1 MPSSLR
7 PPRKSVPPSPAAR
20 LLLPALLALGATLP
34 AHRANASDAA
44 DPNATEPRPPEPRPP
59 EPATTEQ
66 GTDEAALVE
75 AQLHFANGVELL
87 QSSPPNYQDAF
98 PQFLAAYAKSGRSWK
113 VLGNLGLCAL
123 KLERDGEALTYY
135 RRYLDEGGDEVD
147 PDERADIERELLLV
161 EGNLAHLQLRASE
174 PNVRITVSR
183 QGSSAPPQVYQLTE
197 GQPLGLRAGAH
208 TVTAEA
214 GGKTRTW
221 EGVLSPGQTAEH
233 FFDFTEAP
241 VAGAPL
247 APATTSTAAS
257 DSGVSPLRLTGFV
270 TAGVGVAALL
280 GGGVTGFL
288 TKQREDDARDQ
299 CAGNVCP
306 TAVRSDF
313 DSAESLAT
321 LTNVLLIGGGVLA
334 VTGVTLILLGGDSKA
349 ENPTA
354 ARVQL
359 TPSALPQGGG
369 LWATGTF

>member
-1 MPSSLR
+1 MPSPLR
-7 PPRKSVPPSPAAR
+7 FPPRRPALPPSAR
-20 LLLPALLALGATLP
+20 LFLPALLALGVTLP
-34 AHRANASDAA
+34 APAVSASDSKGDASGVS
-44 DPNATEPRPPEPRPP
+44 
-59 EPATTEQ
+59 ATTSADATGSQ
-66 GTDEAALVE
+66 DEAAL
-75 AQLHFANGVELL
+75 AQARLHFANGVELL
-87 QSSPPNYQDAF
+87 QASPPSYQDAF
-98 PQFLAAYAKSGRSWK
+98 PQFLAAYTKSGQSWK

-135 RRYLDEGGDEVD
+135 RRYLDEGGDEID

-161 EGNLAHLQLRASE
+161 EGNLAHLQLRAAE
-174 PNVRITVSR
+174 TNVRITVSR
-183 QGSSAPPQVYQLTE
+183 QGSSAPPQMYQLTE
-197 GQPLGLRAGAH
+197 DQALGVRAGAH

-221 EGVLSPGQTAEH
+221 EGVLAPGQTAEH

-241 VAGAPL
+241 AASAPVAS
-247 APATTSTAAS
+247 ATTPAA
-257 DSGVSPLRLTGFV
+257 DSGGMSPLRLTGFV

-280 GGGVTGFL
+280 GGGVTGLL

-306 TAVRSDF
+306 TAARSDF
-313 DSAESLAT
+313 DNAESLAT

-334 VTGVTLILLGGDSKA
+334 ATGVTLILLGGDSKT
-349 ENPTA
+349 EDPTA
-354 ARVQL
+354 ARILL